1 MIWSCTQYV
10 HTRVTTKHV
19 NGMIINNSI
28 KKKKKRE
35 YDYNNLDR
43 FFKTTIKKTKT
54 KENYSEWIKIIFTIN
69 EKINRI
75 FMICHAYTL
84 MFLL

>member
-28 KKKKKRE
+28 KKKK
-35 YDYNNLDR
+35 NMII
-43 FFKTTIKKTKT
+43 TTLTGLLKLQLRKLKQKKITQSGLK
-54 KENYSEWIKIIFTIN
+54 
-69 EKINRI
+69 
-75 FMICHAYTL
+75 
-84 MFLL
+84 

>member
-28 KKKKKRE
+28 KKKK
-35 YDYNNLDR
+35 NMIITTLT
-43 FFKTTIKKTKT
+43 FIKTTIKKTKT
-54 KENYSEWIKIIFTIN
+54 KENYSKSGL
-69 EKINRI
+69 K
-75 FMICHAYTL
+75 
-84 MFLL
+84 

>member
-28 KKKKKRE
+28 TKKE
-35 YDYNNLDR
+35 YDYNNIIR
-43 FFKTTIKKTKT
+43 FIKTTIKKTKT

-69 EKINRI
+69 EKE
-75 FMICHAYTL
+75 
-84 MFLL
+84 

>member
-28 KKKKKRE
+28 KKKNMIITTLTGLLKLQLRKLKQKKITQSG
-35 YDYNNLDR
+35 L
-43 FFKTTIKKTKT
+43 K
-54 KENYSEWIKIIFTIN
+54 
-69 EKINRI
+69 
-75 FMICHAYTL
+75 
-84 MFLL
+84 

>member
-28 KKKKKRE
+28 KKKK
-35 YDYNNLDR
+35 NMIA
-43 FFKTTIKKTKT
+43 TTLTDLLKLQYIKKTKT
-54 KENYSEWIKIIFTIN
+54 KENYSKSGGL
-69 EKINRI
+69 K
-75 FMICHAYTL
+75 
-84 MFLL
+84 

>member
-28 KKKKKRE
+28 KKKK
-35 YDYNNLDR
+35 NMIITTLT
-43 FFKTTIKKTKT
+43 FIKTTIKKTKT
-54 KENYSEWIKIIFTIN
+54 KENYSKSGLKYFLLLMRKNYIAHKFIS
-69 EKINRI
+69 KKNRI
-75 FMICHAYTL
+75 L
-84 MFLL
+84 